1 MGYYVDMH
9 VNAFRIPT
17 ANIPAALEAMNK
29 MHDDDVLLA
38 KAHGGT
44 FGCDVEKQPVR
55 ERKWYSWVANPPVE
69 GWPDIVEAIGNWGFD
84 GFIDDSGDF
93 VVTKSPEYNKLG
105 QEDELF
111 KVIAPYMS
119 QLDIECRGEDGEKW
133 KWVVENGKF
142 AEKQAVITWR

>member
-9 VNAFRIPT
+9 VNAFRIPA
-17 ANIPAALEAMNK
+17 ANIPAALEAMNR

-38 KAHGGT
+38 KARGGAYGDMT
-44 FGCDVEKQPVR
+44 SQTPVR
-55 ERKWYSWVANPPVE
+55 KRKWYSWVANPSVK
-69 GWPDIVEAIGNWGFD
+69 GWPDIVTAIGNWGFD
-84 GFIDDSGDF
+84 GFIGDFDDF
-93 VVTKSPEYNKLG
+93 VVKKSPEYKKIG